1 MIICLDLLYFCKNEE
16 EKNVAFGICLQLLQI
31 LKQIYKT
38 LTFTL
43 MLIVL

>member
-1 MIICLDLLYFCKNEE
+1 MKKK
-16 EKNVAFGICLQLLQI
+16 KNVAFGIWLQLLQI
-31 LKQIYKT
+31 SKQICKT

>member
-1 MIICLDLLYFCKNEE
+1 M
-16 EKNVAFGICLQLLQI
+16 KNVAFGIWLQLLQI

-43 MLIVL
+43 KVFVL